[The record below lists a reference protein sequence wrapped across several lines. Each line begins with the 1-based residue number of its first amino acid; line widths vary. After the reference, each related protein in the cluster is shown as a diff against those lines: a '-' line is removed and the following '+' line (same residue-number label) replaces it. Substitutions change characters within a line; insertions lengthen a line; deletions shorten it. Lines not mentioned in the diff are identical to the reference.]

1 MESQEAATHEEIWDD
16 SMLIESWNQALE
28 EYKVCR
34 FACCFVAAGD
44 SQDTEIP

>member
-28 EYKVCR
+28 EYKVR
-34 FACCFVAAGD
+34 WLVFCFLATGGL
-44 SQDTEIP
+44 QDTEIP